1 LLSDEKRAQRLLD
14 LTGLTPEQLRGR
26 IETRALQLSVLDFL
40 MAHEPDLLAAA
51 EALAVEPAAIG
62 MARAELAR

>member
-1 LLSDEKRAQRLLD
+1 
-14 LTGLTPEQLRGR
+14 LRGR

-51 EALAVEPAAIG
+51 EALDVEPAAIG

>member
-1 LLSDEKRAQRLLD
+1 
-14 LTGLTPEQLRGR
+14 LRGR